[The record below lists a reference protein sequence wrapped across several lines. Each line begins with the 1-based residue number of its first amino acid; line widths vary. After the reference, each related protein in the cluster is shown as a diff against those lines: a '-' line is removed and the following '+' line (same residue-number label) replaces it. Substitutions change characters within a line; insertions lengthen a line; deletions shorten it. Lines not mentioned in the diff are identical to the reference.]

1 MATNNSTNTSN
12 PITVSQGGTGD
23 ASFTSYAVLCGG
35 TTATSAIQ
43 SIASVGTTNMVL
55 TSNGAAALPTF
66 KTPTSFSQI
75 VIQKFTSSGT
85 YTPTTG
91 MKYCISEVWGG
102 GGGGG
107 GSSASTA
114 GTFGPSGGGAGGNYS
129 RQVLSAASVGVS
141 QTVTVGSGGS
151 SGSSGNG
158 GAGGTSSI
166 GSLVSANGGNGGLGS
181 PTGPGVVASLGG
193 TPGSLVGGI
202 SLEIVGQEGQTGLG
216 SQAAMYATS
225 GYGGAA
231 PMQNIIN
238 GNIAVGG
245 GFATTAGRSGIA
257 NSGSG
262 GAGGLNSGGA
272 GSADGGVG
280 GSGLVIIT
288 EYI

>member
-1 MATNNSTNTSN
+1 MATNNATNTSN

-23 ASFTSYAVLCGG
+23 ASLTSYAVLCGG

-43 SIASVGTTNMVL
+43 SVASVGTTNQVL

-66 KTPTSFSQI
+66 KTPTTFSQI

-85 YTPTTG
+85 YTPTAN
-91 MKYCISEVWGG
+91 MKYCISEVWGA

-107 GSSASTA
+107 GSSASSA
-114 GTFGPSGGGAGGNYS
+114 GTYGPSGGGAGGNYS
-129 RQVLSAASVGVS
+129 RQVFSAASIGAS
-141 QTVTVGSGGS
+141 KSVTIGAGGTAGSLGTGGT
-151 SGSSGNG
+151 
-158 GAGGTSSI
+158 GGTSSI
-166 GSLVSANGGNGGLGS
+166 GSLVSANGGNGGQGS
-181 PTGPGVVASLGG
+181 PTGSGVVATLGG
-193 TPGSLVGGI
+193 TAGSAIGGF
-202 SLEIVGQEGQTGLG
+202 SLEIIGQEGQTGIG
-216 SQAAMYATS
+216 SMSAVYATS

-231 PMQNIIN
+231 PMQNFTN
-238 GNIAVGG
+238 GNLAVGP
-245 GFATTAGRSGIA
+245 GFATTPGRSGLA

-272 GSADGGVG
+272 GAAVGGVG